1 MINNNLDLTL
11 GQPHFY
17 IQQGDLSEFT
27 NLLWDLK
34 RVNEKGIS
42 RLVRGTKC
50 STTEKLFNEFSAV
63 FQFPWYFGENW
74 DAFEECINDLGW
86 LNTEVYVLFISNS
99 EALLE
104 LNMESLVTFLNIIKS
119 TILEWEQGRDLGAMK
134 TSPTPFK
141 IIFHTTEGNEQRVMN
156 KFQELRIDL
165 VSI

>member
-17 IQQGDLSEFT
+17 IQKGDLSKFT

-34 RVNEKGIS
+34 RVNEKWIT

-50 STTEKLFNEFSAV
+50 NTTEKLFNEFSAV

-74 DAFEECINDLGW
+74 NAFEECINDLGW
-86 LNTEVYVLFISNS
+86 LNAEAYVLFISNS

-104 LNMESLVTFLNIIKS
+104 LNMENLVTFLNIMKS
-119 TILEWEQGRDLGAMK
+119 TIVEWEQGRDLGAMK
-134 TSPTPFK
+134 TSPTPFN
-141 IIFHTTEGNEQRVMN
+141 IIFHSTEGNAQKVIN
-156 KFQELRIDL
+156 TFQELGIDL
-165 VSI
+165 VII